1 MGVFQQPAR
10 AKGANMMDAKDRIK
24 KVGVVGCG
32 TMGSGITQVCAQSGY
47 KTTVSEANEEL
58 LKKGMGSIESFLNKG
73 MEKGKITQ
81 QQKEST
87 LDNIKGVND
96 LEHFSD
102 CDLIIEAVSEDLDL
116 KKKIFAD
123 LDKICP
129 EHTVL
134 GTNTSNLCIMEIAS
148 VTRRPEKVLGLHFM
162 NPVPLMK
169 LVELVGSIVTSD
181 DTLEVGKEFTKS
193 LGKEYIVAKDT
204 PGFIVNRLN
213 SPFMLNAIR
222 MFEAGIGSIEDI
234 DKAATL
240 ALGHPMGPFTLM
252 DFGGLD
258 MMYSSVKRRYEEL
271 PIPEFMPP
279 PLLKRMVLAG
289 RFGRKMGKGWYEY
302 SAKGEKMG
310 VMKLEK
316 VGD

>member
-1 MGVFQQPAR
+1 
-10 AKGANMMDAKDRIK
+10 MDIKERIK

-47 KTTVSEANEEL
+47 QTIVSETNEEL
-58 LKKGMGSIESFLNKG
+58 LKKGIASIESFLTKG
-73 MEKGKITQ
+73 IERKKITQ
-81 QQKEST
+81 QEKEST
-87 LDNIKGVND
+87 MANIQGVND
-96 LEHFSD
+96 LKHFSD
-102 CDLIIEAVSEDLDL
+102 CDLIIEAVSEDLSL
-116 KKKIFAD
+116 KKRIFAD
-123 LDKICP
+123 LDRISP
-129 EHTVL
+129 DRTIL

-148 VTRRPEKVLGLHFM
+148 VTKRPEKVLGLHFM
-162 NPVPLMK
+162 NPVPLMR
-169 LVELVGSIVTSD
+169 LVELVRSIATSEE
-181 DTLEVGKEFTKS
+181 TLEAGKEFTKS
-193 LGKEYIVAKDT
+193 LGKEYIIASDT

-222 MFEAGIGSIEDI
+222 MFEAGIGSIEDM

-258 MMYSSVKRRYEEL
+258 MMYSSVKQRYEEL

-289 RFGRKMGKGWYEY
+289 RFGRKTGKGWYEY
-302 SAKGEKMG
+302 NEKGEKVG
-310 VMKLEK
+310 VIKLEK
-316 VGD
+316 LSH